1 MAAPLPFTD
10 GEATIR
16 FPLLVVPR
24 YIPGV
29 KLGGTDVGTRM
40 AADTDE
46 TLDASRIT
54 PPTMV
59 TLPGFPNPVQLSI
72 EVRSGRDFEAYMPLW
87 PEERS
92 RFENVLTR
100 RKRGS

>member
-10 GEATIR
+10 GEATFR
-16 FPLLVVPR
+16 FPLLVAPR

-29 KLGGTDVGTRM
+29 KLGGTDVGTGT

-46 TLDASRIT
+46 TPDASRIT

-59 TLPGFPNPVQLSI
+59 TLPGIPDPVQLSI
-72 EVRSGRDFEAYMPLW
+72 EVRSCRDCEPIC
-87 PEERS
+87 PSSQRS
-92 RFENVLTR
+92 GFLF
-100 RKRGS
+100 